1 MTIGTY
7 VCQFQLLV
15 LFSEKEEWLTY
26 LCMVTRGPRP
36 SEVLMAYVV
45 ISCAQL
51 LTNCC
56 TSSPSGLCP
65 QHVGPRRAAVIP
77 SASESLCNFGEI
89 YTQKNLSDSFLFRS
103 PSLSLLPLPFWF
115 TRITSLTPPPA
126 WYHSMHRL
134 WELVPP
140 LYSFTSLFSA
150 CQVLVTDNAPEF
162 STKTSPSCYA
172 RYKGLIHIHK
182 HTQSRFKVAASLYWY
197 SSLQWDT
204 MVGHGSLYRALK
216 KARRPVSGDGCAR
229 SFWICQHSLRR
240 GLVM

>member
-89 YTQKNLSDSFLFRS
+89 YTQKTYPTASFFALPPSLCF
-103 PSLSLLPLPFWF
+103 PSLSGLP
-115 TRITSLTPPPA
+115 
-126 WYHSMHRL
+126 
-134 WELVPP
+134 EL
-140 LYSFTSLFSA
+140 
-150 CQVLVTDNAPEF
+150 
-162 STKTSPSCYA
+162 
-172 RYKGLIHIHK
+172 R
-182 HTQSRFKVAASLYWY
+182 
-197 SSLQWDT
+197 
-204 MVGHGSLYRALK
+204 
-216 KARRPVSGDGCAR
+216 
-229 SFWICQHSLRR
+229 HSLLLLRDITLCTASGSWFHLFTLSPAFSLPVR
-240 GLVM
+240 FWLQIMHLNFPLRQVQAVMQGTRVWFIYTNTHRADLK